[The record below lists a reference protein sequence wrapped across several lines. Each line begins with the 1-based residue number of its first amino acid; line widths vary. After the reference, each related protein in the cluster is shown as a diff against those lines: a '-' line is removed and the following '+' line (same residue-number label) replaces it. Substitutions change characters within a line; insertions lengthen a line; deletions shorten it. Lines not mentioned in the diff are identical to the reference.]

1 MDLRQGTAEA
11 LDLAVLP
18 STTTIG
24 RRPMRTIEG
33 RAMLRAAM
41 RHWPHVA
48 LETRSYLATLPWQLR
63 QAVIQHHGEGRPL
76 DVVACAL
83 GITERTV
90 QRYLREA
97 HARYAQRNK

>member
-1 MDLRQGTAEA
+1 MDVTLTAGLGIA
-11 LDLAVLP
+11 ARHDTL
-18 STTTIG
+18 TG
-24 RRPMRTIEG
+24 RRPMGRALEG

-90 QRYLREA
+90 RRYLREA
-97 HARYAQRNK
+97 HVRYTQRRK